1 MVSDSADR
9 HGSLPV
15 QRLVEQLER
24 LGELSETLTFRVVE
38 LEERL
43 AEQQAT
49 IEASA
54 AALRNGEDQLEER
67 LLASE
72 QRLARVESLLRRVD
86 SAGRGAHL
94 EALAPPALQQEPLE
108 PNPFPEEGEQ
118 PFMDERVA

>member
-9 HGSLPV
+9 QGPSPL

-24 LGELSETLTFRVVE
+24 LGELSETLTFRLVE

-43 AEQQAT
+43 ARQQAT
-49 IEASA
+49 LEASA
-54 AALRNGEDQLEER
+54 SVRQGADDQLEER

-72 QRLARVESLLRRVD
+72 QRLARVESLLRHVD
-86 SAGRGAHL
+86 SVGRAPQL

-108 PNPFPEEGEQ
+108 LNPFPEEGEQ